1 MAATSFG
8 TVKSK
13 RQVEPRMER
22 SSHPRMRWRTKVVG
36 AYALTFAAV
45 ATLIGYL
52 PFSLRGSSP
61 TIASTFLSSLKASY
75 LPPGWQLILPH
86 SAQSEV
92 DTIASI
98 LLAFLVCYPIAAYG
112 AIRLVS
118 PPDLGRKTIA
128 ALVVGAAFVFYG
140 GAAWGLA
147 DESLLPHRVHTP
159 KFRNSGYLRLRFLRH
174 THARNPRLGSG
185 LHRAHLP
192 DHLLRTE
199 ESPSLAMASVKA

>member
-1 MAATSFG
+1 
-8 TVKSK
+8 
-13 RQVEPRMER
+13 
-22 SSHPRMRWRTKVVG
+22 MRWRTKVVG

-147 DESLLPHRVHTP
+147 TNRYYLIASIPPNFGIPVI
-159 KFRNSGYLRLRFLRH
+159 SGYDFYVILMRGILGWALVFIAPICLIIFFEQRRAQALRW
-174 THARNPRLGSG
+174 
-185 LHRAHLP
+185 HL
-192 DHLLRTE
+192 
-199 ESPSLAMASVKA
+199 